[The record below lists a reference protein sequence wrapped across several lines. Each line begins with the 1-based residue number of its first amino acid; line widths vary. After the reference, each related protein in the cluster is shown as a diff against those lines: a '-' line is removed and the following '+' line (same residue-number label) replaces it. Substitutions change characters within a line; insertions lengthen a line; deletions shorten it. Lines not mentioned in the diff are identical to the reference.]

1 MAKFRYYGE
10 QSIDHVDLGPKI
22 EKGIPI
28 PQAKKRNNSKYH
40 NLYKI
45 IDTWEVGDSVA
56 FKYFKKTTGKARR
69 VSYSLETQAFVSRAK
84 KVGQKI
90 KTVTLPDEGVIRVW
104 RVE

>member
-1 MAKFRYYGE
+1 MGLE
-10 QSIDHVDLGPKI
+10 ID
-22 EKGIPI
+22 KGIPI
-28 PQAKKRNNSKYH
+28 PQTKKRNNSKYY
-40 NLYKI
+40 NLYKV

-56 FKYFKKTTGKARR
+56 FKYSKKTTGKDRR

-104 RVE
+104 RVK